1 MRDDVVRFA
10 HGDLLYELLAGD
22 GSTAHGKIVGVFE
35 ENGKG
40 FRQKLCTIFFTAILR
55 TPFP

>member
-1 MRDDVVRFA
+1 MVRFA